1 MDDLILFPQRNY
13 RVLTIIEPHQVQRSS
28 YFLQST
34 QLINGKLEYLWKRPT
49 QNNRGGWYRLDPH
62 PGPHINDLVSNMPS
76 LGIHFS
82 NVRHI
87 DTHVCTDPSRLLV
100 APRYTDTT

>member
-1 MDDLILFPQRNY
+1 MVNL
-13 RVLTIIEPHQVQRSS
+13 
-28 YFLQST
+28 ST
-34 QLINGKLEYLWKRPT
+34 QGRRQLTTEVAGYH
-49 QNNRGGWYRLDPH
+49 LDPH

-82 NVRHI
+82 NVKHI
-87 DTHVCTDPSRLLV
+87 DTHVRTNPSRLLV